1 MAEAASSTTGKR
13 VEGAADFFLLSVGRP
28 ADGGDERRGGDG
40 GGSGDGT
47 RFTFLRSN
55 VAVVFFFFFFAPPP
69 PPRRRPTS
77 EESLPLLL
85 SLPRDVSAFSEAAG
99 RTSSAADLEQSKAKK
114 TNLKMLFRKS
124 TTKWFQSA

>member
-1 MAEAASSTTGKR
+1 MGKR

-55 VAVVFFFFFFAPPP
+55 VAVVFFFFFFAPP

>member
-1 MAEAASSTTGKR
+1 MGNR
-13 VEGAADFFLLSVGRP
+13 VEGAADFFLLSAGRP
-28 ADGGDERRGGDG
+28 ANGGDERRGGDG

-47 RFTFLRSN
+47 RFTFLRGN
-55 VAVVFFFFFFAPPP
+55 VVIFFFFFFAPPRP
-69 PPRRRPTS
+69 PPRRRRLSTS

-85 SLPRDVSAFSEAAG
+85 SLPRDVSAFSEAVG

-114 TNLKMLFRKS
+114 TNLKMLLRKS